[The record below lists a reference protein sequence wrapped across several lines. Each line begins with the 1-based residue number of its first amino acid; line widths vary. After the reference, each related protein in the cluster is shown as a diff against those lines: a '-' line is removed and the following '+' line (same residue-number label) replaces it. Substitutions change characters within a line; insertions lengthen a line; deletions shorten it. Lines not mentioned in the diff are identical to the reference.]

1 LTSPVYDESRGLL
14 YVGDSGGRMNY
25 VTVSTGG
32 VTASAQ
38 LGSNTHDLY
47 DAPLVDPSS
56 GSNGFLYETVV
67 RTVTTSATCTTGT
80 SCVAQLAGKFA
91 SGATPTT
98 VGLGTVASGGKI
110 YTGTFDQIYYAGT
123 NPGHLYMCSGADP
136 KIYELPINP
145 GTGALGTLVTLTTAM
160 TGAAATCSSV
170 TEAYN
175 GTADYIYTSV
185 TANASIG
192 GNCSS
197 TTRGCVIAY
206 NVSTALAAAAT
217 TTLGLYSPGGSS
229 GIIID
234 NFSGATGA
242 SEIYYS
248 PLGGGSGAASC
259 GGSVNAG
266 CAVQAVQGAGL

>member
-1 LTSPVYDESRGLL
+1 
-14 YVGDSGGRMNY
+14 MNY
-25 VTVSTGG
+25 VTVSTAA
-32 VTASAQ
+32 VTQSAQ
-38 LGSNTHDLY
+38 LGSNTLDLY

-56 GSNGFLYETVV
+56 GTNGFLYQTVV
-67 RTVTTSATCTTGT
+67 RTVTTSATCTTGI

-98 VGLGTVASGGKI
+98 VGIGTIASGGKI